1 MCLVIGLI
9 GQLQIIVSDTIQV
22 MQLHNALCIAMA
34 VVCWSFLNF
43 EQLVASYYTASNM
56 RSIFILTLI
65 YFVVKI
71 DLSFRVQIFWGLKK
85 RLPVAKIC
93 VMYMYMCPRC
103 YFLQVGCS
111 SVLQP
116 SAKILY
122 ILDELLFIRSFFSV
136 HRCSKHNEGK
146 FQKVFIILC
155 RLCITSGRIYLSI
168 FPLVLVWVQFNN

>member
-43 EQLVASYYTASNM
+43 EQLVASYYTASNV
-56 RSIFILTLI
+56 RSIFILTFLI
-65 YFVVKI
+65 
-71 DLSFRVQIFWGLKK
+71 
-85 RLPVAKIC
+85 LPVAKIC